1 MIIMISVIGKIGLD
15 FSAAAGSGVTV
26 AIVGWLIVFAVLTLL
41 VIVFTQIP
49 KLIYYNTRK
58 KLRQQ
63 NKQAVVTDDDLHIA
77 GDVSAAISMALY
89 MFFDEMHDEES
100 NVITIKRVRKTYSP
114 WSSKI
119 YGLRTWPGK

>member
-1 MIIMISVIGKIGLD
+1 MITTIGKIGVD
-15 FSAAAGSGVTV
+15 YSAIAETGFTI
-26 AIVGWLIVFAVLTLL
+26 AIVGWLIVFAALVLL
-41 VIVFTQIP
+41 VIVFNQVP

-58 KLRQQ
+58 KLREKT
-63 NKQAVVTDDDLHIA
+63 KQEIISDDDLHIS

-100 NVITIKRVRKTYSP
+100 NVITIERVKKTYSP

-119 YGLRTWPGK
+119 YGLRVWPRK

>member
-26 AIVGWLIVFAVLTLL
+26 AIVGWLIVFAVLTVL
-41 VIVFTQIP
+41 VLVFTQIP

-58 KLRQQ
+58 KLRKQ
-63 NKQAVVTDDDLHIA
+63 NKQAVVTNDDLHIT

>member
-26 AIVGWLIVFAVLTLL
+26 AIVGWLIVFAVLAIL

-63 NKQAVVTDDDLHIA
+63 NKQAVVTNDDLHIT

>member
-1 MIIMISVIGKIGLD
+1 MILVIGEVGLD

-63 NKQAVVTDDDLHIA
+63 NKQAVVTNEDLHIA

-89 MFFDEMHDEES
+89 MFFEEMHDEES

-119 YGLRTWPGK
+119 YGLRIWPGK

>member
-1 MIIMISVIGKIGLD
+1 MISVIGKIGLD

-26 AIVGWLIVFAVLTLL
+26 AIVGWLIVFAVLAIL
-41 VIVFTQIP
+41 VLVFTQIP

-63 NKQAVVTDDDLHIA
+63 NKQAVVTNEDLHIA

-89 MFFDEMHDEES
+89 MFFEEMHDEES

-119 YGLRTWPGK
+119 YGLRIWPGK

>member
-1 MIIMISVIGKIGLD
+1 MKLVLGEIGID
-15 FSAAAGSGVTV
+15 FSVAAGSGVTIAV
-26 AIVGWLIVFAVLTLL
+26 VGWLIVFAALVLL

-49 KLIYYNTRK
+49 KLIYYNSRK
-58 KLRQQ
+58 KLKQQ
-63 NKQAVVTDDDLHIA
+63 TKRDTVSDDDLHIA

-89 MFFDEMHDEES
+89 LFFNEMHDEES

-119 YGLRTWPGK
+119 YGLRVWPRK

>member
-1 MIIMISVIGKIGLD
+1 MISVIAKTGTD
-15 FSAAAGSGVTV
+15 FSMVAGFGVTT
-26 AIVGWLIVFAVLTLL
+26 AIVGWLIVFAALVLL

-58 KLRQQ
+58 KLKVK
-63 NKQAVVTDDDLHIA
+63 NKSAVVTDDELHIT
-77 GDVSAAISMALY
+77 GDVNAAIAMALY

-119 YGLRTWPGK
+119 YGLRVWPRK

>member
-26 AIVGWLIVFAVLTLL
+26 AIVGWLIVFAVLAIL

-63 NKQAVVTDDDLHIA
+63 NKQAVVTNDDLHIA

-89 MFFDEMHDEES
+89 MFFEEMHDEES

-119 YGLRTWPGK
+119 YGLRIWPGK

>member
-1 MIIMISVIGKIGLD
+1 MISIIGEIGLD

-26 AIVGWLIVFAVLTLL
+26 AIVGWLIVFAVLAIL

-63 NKQAVVTDDDLHIA
+63 NKQAVVTNDDLHIA

-89 MFFDEMHDEES
+89 MFFEEMHDEES

-119 YGLRTWPGK
+119 YGLRIWPGK

>member
-1 MIIMISVIGKIGLD
+1 MISVIGDIGINY
-15 FSAAAGSGVTV
+15 SAAAGSGVTV
-26 AIVGWLIVFAVLTLL
+26 AIVGWLIVFAALVLL
-41 VIVFTQIP
+41 VIIFTQTP

-58 KLRQQ
+58 KL
-63 NKQAVVTDDDLHIA
+63 KQKNNQAGVSDDDLHIS

-89 MFFDEMHDEES
+89 LFFDEMHDEES

-119 YGLRTWPGK
+119 YGLRVWPRK